1 MVTIARLAILMVL
14 LTSCASGGARAVDD
28 GERLPKPRLIV
39 LTDIGGDPDDRQSM
53 IRLLSYANEFE
64 IEGLIASASG
74 TPGELDEAVVQPHLI
89 REVVDA
95 YEAVRDNLA
104 LHAAGY
110 PTAEE
115 LRRRIKGGNPHRGL
129 QNIGA
134 GHDTEGSRWII
145 SVVDRDDPRPVN
157 IAIWG
162 GQSDL
167 AQALWRVRADRDDEG
182 LLRFIQRL
190 RVYDIAD
197 QDGIAAWIVEAFPGL
212 FYVLNRAASGADS
225 REAAFR
231 GMYLGGD
238 ESLTSREWIDTH
250 VRTGHGP
257 LGALYPVDTWT
268 APNPH
273 RTLKEGDTPS
283 WFHFLPVGLGD
294 PEHPEWGG
302 WGGRFER
309 VSGSLYRDARDSVA
323 GTTDAR
329 ATVWRWR
336 PAFQADFQARM
347 DWAVRPYAAAN
358 HPPVARVLGEELRV
372 VRAGE
377 RVELD
382 ASRSSDPDGDSL
394 SYWWYVYPEAGSY
407 RGAVRLEG
415 ARTVRATISAPAVEA
430 AATIHLI
437 LEISDDGDPA
447 LTRYRRVVLDV
458 RP

>member
-1 MVTIARLAILMVL
+1 MPAHLARSLPWL
-14 LTSCASGGARAVDD
+14 LLLSGCASGGVLARTPEAPP
-28 GERLPKPRLIV
+28 RPRLLV
-39 LTDIGGDPDDRQSM
+39 LTDIGGDPDDQQSM
-53 IRLLSYANEFE
+53 IRLLTYANEFE
-64 IEGLIASASG
+64 IEGLIASAAG
-74 TPGELDEAVVQPHLI
+74 IPGQLDEAVVRPELI
-89 REVVDA
+89 REIVDGWA
-95 YEAVRDNLA
+95 AVRDNLA
-104 LHAAGY
+104 LHSGGY
-110 PTAEE
+110 PTADE
-115 LRRRIKGGNPHRGL
+115 LRNRIKSGTPHRGL
-129 QNIGA
+129 QHIGPD
-134 GHDTEGSRWII
+134 GDTEGSRWII

-167 AQALWRVRADRDDEG
+167 AQALWRVRADRGADG
-182 LLRFIQRL
+182 LRRFIDRV

-197 QDGIAAWIVEAFPGL
+197 QDGIAAWILEEFPGL

-238 ESLTSREWIDTH
+238 ESLTSREWIDAH

-257 LGALYPVDTWT
+257 LGALYPVETWT

-294 PEHPEWGG
+294 AAHPEWGG
-302 WGGRFER
+302 WGGRFEP
-309 VSGSLYRDARDSVA
+309 VSARLYRDARDSVA
-323 GTTDAR
+323 DTTDAR

-347 DWAVRPYAAAN
+347 DWAVRPYEQAN
-358 HPPVARVLGEELRV
+358 HPPVARVRGTHRRV
-372 VRAGE
+372 VRPGE

-382 ASRSSDPDGDSL
+382 ASRSEDPDRDAL
-394 SYWWYVYPEAGSY
+394 SYRWYLYPEAGSY
-407 RGAVRLEG
+407 RGAVAMEG
-415 ARTVRATISAPAVEA
+415 ASTSRAIITTPAVGA
-430 AATIHLI
+430 PATIHLI
-437 LEISDDGDPA
+437 LEVTDDGDPP
-447 LTRYRRVVLDV
+447 LTRYQRVILEV